1 MSSKTDCTTSSR
13 DRRANCPVLFVLAD
27 AFTVR
32 LVAYESPPAAVTE
45 VPQPDRHRQMQPPP
59 QYVVE
64 EDDVNVGD
72 EEEPA
77 ESATEES
84 ADEEPTTEDD
94 ADADEETGEREEVV
108 AANLPP
114 YLGSPSSREADELI
128 VQVFEF
134 ISSKVRC
141 PLVIVILVR
150 IIRY

>member
-64 EDDVNVGD
+64 EDDVSVGD
-72 EEEPA
+72 QEE
-77 ESATEES
+77 TT
-84 ADEEPTTEDD
+84 DEQPITEDD
-94 ADADEETGEREEVV
+94 DEETSEREEVV
-108 AANLPP
+108 AADLPP